1 MSKQPSMY
9 HLTAGYPAACL
20 TGSKPWAHSSYNR
33 ITLLPAFPGALIVL
47 FSALL
52 ALSFS
57 SGFSPVIENMAI
69 EKKATTAAAVH
80 NSCTPKKFSFEY
92 SGIIHLK
99 IVVEQTPDAGL
110 QLSTDMDFTT
120 TPKS

>member
-1 MSKQPSMY
+1 MY
-9 HLTAGYPAACL
+9 RLTAGYPAACL
-20 TGSKPWAHSSYNR
+20 TGSKSWAHSAYNR
-33 ITLLPAFPGALIVL
+33 INLLPTFPGALIIL
-47 FSALL
+47 FSTLL

-69 EKKATTAAAVH
+69 EKKTTSAVLH
-80 NSCTPKKFSFEY
+80 TQPAPKKFSFEY

-99 IVVEQTPDAGL
+99 VVVEQTPDAGL

>member
-1 MSKQPSMY
+1 MY

-20 TGSKPWAHSSYNR
+20 TGSKSWAHSSYNR
-33 ITLLPAFPGALIVL
+33 INLLPAFPGALITL

-57 SGFSPVIENMAI
+57 SGFSPVIET
-69 EKKATTAAAVH
+69 TTATLHAPPA
-80 NSCTPKKFSFEY
+80 PKKFSFEY
-92 SGIIHLK
+92 SGLIHLK
-99 IVVEQTPDAGL
+99 IVIERAPDAGL
-110 QLSTDMDFTT
+110 QFSTDMDFTT

>member
-1 MSKQPSMY
+1 MY

-20 TGSKPWAHSSYNR
+20 TGSKSWAHSSCNR
-33 ITLLPAFPGALIVL
+33 VNLLPAFPGALILL

-57 SGFSPVIENMAI
+57 SGFSPAVENMAI
-69 EKKATTAAAVH
+69 EKKTTTAAAQH
-80 NSCTPKKFSFEY
+80 NSCTPRKFSFEY
-92 SGIIHLK
+92 SGIIHFK
-99 IVVEQTPDAGL
+99 IVVERIPDEGL
-110 QLSTDMDFTT
+110 QLSIDMDFTT